1 MARSIRGHTIK
12 SDSVMLTQP
21 KTLLP
26 FTVLGGFLG
35 AGKTTL
41 LNRLLTETQDTR
53 FAVLVND
60 FGELNIDEGLVARHD
75 GKTISLSNGCMCC
88 SMADGFLSTLMTVM
102 DRADEFD
109 HVVVEASGVANPR
122 RIMDIATLD
131 PGLMPN
137 GSIVLVDCPQFLSQL
152 EDPLINDAVI
162 TQLVEADI
170 IVLNKFALTDAATI
184 TRVHRRIDQLNP
196 GCPRVINDGENLQPT
211 LLLGGD
217 HRLDASTAGSTP
229 RFASVVPGPSHDHG
243 DLRFRSVVLRQTE
256 PIHREDFN
264 RWVEALPPSIIR
276 GKGFIALAESPGEA
290 WLWQKVGRSTVLA
303 RYSAVEE
310 IALALV
316 LIGTSAMSG
325 YDDPSLT
332 GLFVK
337 T

>member
-1 MARSIRGHTIK
+1 MFTR
-12 SDSVMLTQP
+12 P

-109 HVVVEASGVANPR
+109 HVVVEASGVANPG
-122 RIMDIATLD
+122 RIMDIAKLD
-131 PGLMPN
+131 PGLVPN

-152 EDPLINDAVI
+152 KDPLINDAVI
-162 TQLVEADI
+162 TQLMEADI
-170 IVLNKFALTDAATI
+170 IVMNKLALTDAATI
-184 TRVHRRIDQLNP
+184 TGVRRRIGQLNP
-196 GCPRVINDGENLQPT
+196 DCPTVDNVGQNLQPT

-217 HRLDASTAGSTP
+217 NWLNTNTTVPTYRPASS
-229 RFASVVPGPSHDHG
+229 VPGQSHDHG
-243 DLRFRSVVLRQTE
+243 DGQFSSVVLRQRE
-256 PIHREDFN
+256 PINREVFN
-264 RWVEALPPSIIR
+264 RWVDALPSSIVR
-276 GKGFIALAESPGEA
+276 GKGFLAFAESPGEV
-290 WLWQKVGRSTVLA
+290 WLWQKVGRSTVLEG
-303 RYSAVEE
+303 YPFVEE
-310 IALALV
+310 AELALV
-316 LIGTSAMSG
+316 LIGTSAMPGHNDS
-325 YDDPSLT
+325 SLT

>member
-1 MARSIRGHTIK
+1 
-12 SDSVMLTQP
+12 MLMQP

-41 LNRLLTETQDTR
+41 LNRLLTQTQNTR

-60 FGELNIDEGLVARHD
+60 FGALNIDEGLVSRHD
-75 GKTISLSNGCMCC
+75 GKTIALSNGCMCC
-88 SMADGFLSTLMTVM
+88 SMADGFLSALMTVM

-122 RIMDIATLD
+122 RIMDIAKLD

-170 IVLNKFALTDAATI
+170 IVMNKLALTDAATI
-184 TRVHRRIDQLNP
+184 TRVHRRINQLNP
-196 GCPRVINDGENLQPT
+196 GCPTVTNDGENLLPT
-211 LLLGGD
+211 LLMGAD
-217 HRLDASTAGSTP
+217 HWVDASTAGSTHRP
-229 RFASVVPGPSHDHG
+229 ASVVSAPSHDHG
-243 DLRFRSVVLRQTE
+243 DTRFRSVVLRQTE
-256 PIHREDFN
+256 PINRDDFN

-290 WLWQKVGRSTVLA
+290 WLWQKVGRATVLA

-310 IALALV
+310 LALALV
-316 LIGTSAMSG
+316 LIGTSEMPG
-325 YDDPSLT
+325 YDDPSLS

>member
-1 MARSIRGHTIK
+1 
-12 SDSVMLTQP
+12 
-21 KTLLP
+21 LP

-122 RIMDIATLD
+122 RIMDIATLE
-131 PGLMPN
+131 
-137 GSIVLVDCPQFLSQL
+137 LVDCPQFLSQL

-170 IVLNKFALTDAATI
+170 IVMNKLALTDAATI

-196 GCPRVINDGENLQPT
+196 GCPTVINDGENLQPA

-229 RFASVVPGPSHDHG
+229 RSASVVPGPSHDHG
-243 DLRFRSVVLRQTE
+243 DSRFRSVVLRQTE

-276 GKGFIALAESPGEA
+276 GKGFIVLAESPGEA

-303 RYSAVEE
+303 RYPAVEE

-325 YDDPSLT
+325 YEDPSLT

>member
-1 MARSIRGHTIK
+1 
-12 SDSVMLTQP
+12 MLTQP

-60 FGELNIDEGLVARHD
+60 FGELNIDERLVTRHD
-75 GKTISLSNGCMCC
+75 GETIALTNGCMCC
-88 SMADGFLSTLMTVM
+88 SMVNGFVSALTTVM
-102 DRADEFD
+102 DRSEAFD

-170 IVLNKFALTDAATI
+170 IVMNKLALTDAATI

-196 GCPRVINDGENLQPT
+196 GCPTVINDGENLQP
-211 LLLGGD
+211 
-217 HRLDASTAGSTP
+217 A
-229 RFASVVPGPSHDHG
+229 
-243 DLRFRSVVLRQTE
+243 
-256 PIHREDFN
+256 
-264 RWVEALPPSIIR
+264 
-276 GKGFIALAESPGEA
+276 
-290 WLWQKVGRSTVLA
+290 
-303 RYSAVEE
+303 
-310 IALALV
+310 
-316 LIGTSAMSG
+316 
-325 YDDPSLT
+325 
-332 GLFVK
+332 
-337 T
+337 